1 MRVTIAA
8 LVPLVLLAG
17 PLFAG
22 GGEEQTASDTA
33 SGVQMTSAGGG
44 YLGVCRIGRTEEA
57 KECWSRSPE

>member
-33 SGVQMTSAGGG
+33 SGVQMTSAGG
-44 YLGVCRIGRTEEA
+44 YLGVCR
-57 KECWSRSPE
+57 SRLRG

>member
-17 PLFAG
+17 PLSAR

-33 SGVQMTSAGGG
+33 SGVQMTSAGG
-44 YLGVCRIGRTEEA
+44 YLGVCR
-57 KECWSRSPE
+57 SRLRG